1 MRYVALTG
9 LLLFAAIPALAATPP
24 APYLGL
30 NLNVNSPTADFAN
43 TDLVDKE
50 GGARTGWG
58 GEADLGI
65 DSGPGSIYIGYSW
78 GRHDAEARGQDRA
91 INDWTI
97 SRGVLGGRLHIF
109 GTTESP
115 IVPIVGG
122 GATIGN
128 SRYTA
133 RVSEDGGITY
143 VDRKQT
149 SENSIG
155 WFLEGGAILRSTG
168 PLSVLGSLQY
178 HNFNADFDPVLDI
191 DRVKVSYV
199 KFQLGIRYSLGT
211 SSYRGNG
218 NGSDYD

>member
-1 MRYVALTG
+1 ML
-9 LLLFAAIPALAATPP
+9 AAIPAMAAKSP

-30 NLNVNSPTADFAN
+30 NLHVNSPTADFAN
-43 TDLVDKE
+43 TDLVDKQA
-50 GGARTGWG
+50 GARTGWG

-65 DSGPGSIYIGYSW
+65 DSRPGSVYVGYSW
-78 GRHDAEARGQDRA
+78 GRHDADARGQDRN
-91 INDWTI
+91 INDWTV
-97 SRGVLGGRLHIF
+97 SRGILGARLHIF

-133 RVSEDGGITY
+133 RVSDDGGITY

-155 WFLEGGAILRSTG
+155 WFLEGGAILRSSG

-178 HNFNADFDPVLDI
+178 HNFNADFKPVLDI

-199 KFQLGIRYSLGT
+199 TFQLGIRYNLG
-211 SSYRGNG
+211 SSESNDHDNDNDHY
-218 NGSDYD
+218 

>member
-1 MRYVALTG
+1 MRYVIGAG
-9 LLLFAAIPALAATPP
+9 LLLALIAIPGIAATPP

-30 NLNVNSPTADFAN
+30 NLHVNSPTADFAK
-43 TDLVDKE
+43 TDLVDKNA
-50 GGARTGWG
+50 GARTGWG

-65 DSGPGSIYIGYSW
+65 DSGPGSVYVGYSW
-78 GRHDAEARGQDRA
+78 GRHDAEARGQDRT

-97 SRGVLGGRLHIF
+97 SRGILGARLHIL
-109 GTTESP
+109 GTTGTP
-115 IVPIVGG
+115 IVPIIGG

-128 SRYTA
+128 SSYTA
-133 RVSEDGGITY
+133 RVSDDGGITF

-178 HNFNADFDPVLDI
+178 HNFNAEFKPVLDL
-191 DRVKVSYV
+191 DKVKVSYV
-199 KFQLGIRYSLGT
+199 TFQLGLRYAFQAT
-211 SSYRGNG
+211 QSYGGNG
-218 NGSDYD
+218 DDN